1 MEKMPDYKR
10 STLYTLKEPPWNIQY
25 ENGNDDFNDYV
36 DYEKIILK
44 QSLSSYMF
52 QNDIMNT
59 WLLNLQSLVSLLFDQ
74 MNIMKNFKNYM
85 VDKYH
90 YKHSK

>member
-1 MEKMPDYKR
+1 MIQNLEIMLYKIINNIC
-10 STLYTLKEPPWNIQY
+10 YTKDN
-25 ENGNDDFNDYV
+25 N
-36 DYEKIILK
+36 YEKVILK
-44 QSLSSYMF
+44 QSLSPYIF
-52 QNDIMNT
+52 ENNLMNT
-59 WLLNLQSLVSLLFDQ
+59 WLLNLQSLISLLFDQ